1 MRFRWLAVFPVAWGI
16 TFLVLAA
23 AFAGTS
29 SYGIFLRT
37 EIELVKI
44 LALLGSW
51 GAALAFEKGE
61 YLRRAWFLIGA
72 AFACFLLRD
81 LTLAPWG
88 FEEALGTTGL
98 LVLRGVLS
106 ILGNLSQVVGTWMLA
121 RVWKVGGLSLPGQRS
136 RQVLVLLGAVA
147 LSAVFAGPAVVQHG
161 GKVLAGG
168 WDAIPLLASAL
179 GDAFA
184 LCLIAPLLL
193 TALALRGG
201 YLEWVWGLL
210 TASSLAWLLY
220 DGAQVYGPNLGLSPD
235 AVRVASEL
243 FRALGCTL
251 GFSAGVAQRWI
262 VEQLQGLTR
271 EVPEAGAVAG
281 APRG

>member
-1 MRFRWLAVFPVAWGI
+1 MRFRWLAVFPVAWGV

-23 AFAGTS
+23 ALSGVS

-61 YLRRAWFLIGA
+61 YMRRAWFLIGA

-98 LVLRGVLS
+98 LLLRGALS

-121 RVWKVGGLSLPGQRS
+121 RVWKVSGLSLPGQRS
-136 RQVLVLLGAVA
+136 RQILVLLGAMA
-147 LSAVFAGPAVVQHG
+147 LAAVFAGPAVVEHG

-168 WDAIPLLASAL
+168 WEAIPLLASAL
-179 GDAFA
+179 GDAVV

-193 TALALRGG
+193 TALALHGG

-220 DGAQVYGPNLGLSPD
+220 DGVQVFGPNLGLSTD
-235 AVRVASEL
+235 AARVASEL

-262 VEQLQGLTR
+262 VVQVQGLTR
-271 EVPEAGAVAG
+271 ETAEAGTAVS
-281 APRG
+281 APRM